1 MRKSGLVL
9 VAVAVF
15 CFVAFAQKPAATGT
29 VTGHVTCADTNTP
42 ARLAIVVLRP
52 VPAAKSADSAAASK
66 PVEARRGQTLLD
78 GTFSIPSVAP
88 GTYFVLASMAG
99 YISPLAVLGF
109 SNEDLLEPTG
119 ELRKRIAASGPAR
132 DRDGDCCPHRI
143 CRRVHPPHRTNR
155 PRDRSDDQRVRRAHR
170 RGLQHWAGAVYPL

>member
-9 VAVAVF
+9 VAIF
-15 CFVAFAQKPAATGT
+15 CFVAFAQKPAATGS

-52 VPAAKSADSAAASK
+52 VPAVKSTDSTAASK
-66 PVEARRGQTLLD
+66 PVEARRVQTLLD

-99 YISPLAVLGF
+99 YISPLAVLGV
-109 SNEDLLEPTG
+109 SNEDLLEPPG
-119 ELRKRIAASGPAR
+119 ELRKRMVVQRSGTTR
-132 DRDGDCCPHRI
+132 MKVKGDRA
-143 CRRVHPPHRTNR
+143 
-155 PRDRSDDQRVRRAHR
+155 VR
-170 RGLQHWAGAVYPL
+170 AVLSQM